1 MGKKEQKTKEAKIAA
16 ALAGSKKGKKKKW
29 SKQKLVAKK
38 ENLPIF
44 IKNSRSG
51 KEEVYEEIKKSVQ
64 KMKLITICSI
74 SEKFQINGSLAR
86 KVIQDM
92 EQRQEIKKISSGRCF
107 KLFTNIKNYS

>member
-1 MGKKEQKTKEAKIAA
+1 MGNLNLILSSNKKMPPKKEQKTKEAT

-44 IKNSRSG
+44 IKNFNSG
-51 KEEVYEEIKKSVQ
+51 KEEVYGEIKKSIQ

-92 EQRQEIKKISSGRCF
+92 EQR
-107 KLFTNIKNYS
+107 